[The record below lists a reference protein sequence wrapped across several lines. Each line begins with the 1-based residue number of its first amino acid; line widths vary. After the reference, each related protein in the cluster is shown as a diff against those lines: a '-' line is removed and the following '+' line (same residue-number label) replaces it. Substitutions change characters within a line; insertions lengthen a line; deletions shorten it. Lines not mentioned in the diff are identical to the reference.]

1 MILSNLQK
9 RLLTT
14 IVLFLLVYLIIN
26 SQYILVFSLLVFS
39 MISIIEFF
47 NIINKI
53 LKNNFKIFIYN
64 ISFILF
70 IFFFSYFFLFFFYI
84 PQLKIIIFTLLFGC
98 IASDIGGFII
108 GKTFKGPKL
117 TSISPKKTL
126 SGALGS
132 LLFSIVIINFIFFY
146 LTKNLTINIFVVSIL
161 TSIGCQLG
169 DLFFSLLKRKAKLK
183 DTGNFLPGH
192 GGILDRLDGI
202 LLGLPTGFIV
212 LLLIH

>member
-14 IVLFLLVYLIIN
+14 LALFLLIYLIVN
-26 SQYILVFSLLVFS
+26 FQYILIFTLLVFS
-39 MISIIEFF
+39 IISIIEFF
-47 NIINKI
+47 NIVNKI
-53 LKNNFKIFIYN
+53 TKNKFKMFIYN

-70 IFFFSYFFLFFFYI
+70 MFFFSYFFLTCFYI

-98 IASDIGGFII
+98 IASDIGGFIV
-108 GKTFKGPKL
+108 GKTFNGPKL

-132 LLFSIVIINFIFFY
+132 LLFSVIIINLIFFY
-146 LTKNLTINIFVVSIL
+146 LTKNFTINIFAMSIL

-183 DTGNFLPGH
+183 DTGNILPGH

-202 LLGLPTGFIV
+202 FLGVPTGFIV
-212 LLLIH
+212 FLLIY

>member
-126 SGALGS
+126 SGAFGS
-132 LLFSIVIINFIFFY
+132 ILFTVITINFIFFY
-146 LTKNLTINIFVVSIL
+146 LTKNFTVNIFAVSIL
-161 TSIGCQLG
+161 TSLGCQLG

-183 DTGNFLPGH
+183 DTGNILPGH

-202 LLGLPTGFIV
+202 FLGVPAGFIFF
-212 LLLIH
+212 LLIY

>member
-14 IVLFLLVYLIIN
+14 IALFILVYLIIN
-26 SQYILVFSLLVFS
+26 FQYILVFSLLVFS

-84 PQLKIIIFTLLFGC
+84 PQLKIIILTLLFGC

-132 LLFSIVIINFIFFY
+132 LLFSVVIINFIFFY
-146 LTKNLTINIFVVSIL
+146 LTKNFTINIFVVSIL

-183 DTGNFLPGH
+183 DTGNILPGH

-202 LLGLPTGFIV
+202 FLGLPSGFIV
-212 LLLIH
+212 FVLIH